1 MLKYKRILLAVDMEG
16 VNLVVGEPYSWLRKG
31 CEQWQIA
38 VEEGAK
44 EINAAVKALY
54 AAGAECVDVW
64 DTHNNGNNLRAQDLD
79 PRVQLISHDPYK
91 PRMGFAAGRYDCVCF
106 FGYHSMEGTLGG
118 VLSHTM
124 NSDTIQYYRLD
135 GRYIGEFDMD
145 AGIAAVHGMPCRFF
159 AGGDISCAQVLL
171 TVPDMVCVHTKKELG
186 MNEAIFRA
194 EDLYDEIGQRI
205 VEAVSTEGACRP
217 LKFPAVLEVSFKR
230 VEDAAKYLKGRV
242 KRGYTAEHP
251 VDAILGRD
259 AHTVAVS
266 VRNIDDF
273 IACI

>member
-1 MLKYKRILLAVDMEG
+1 MYKRILLALDLEG
-16 VNLVVGEPYSWLRKG
+16 VNRVVGEPYSWLFKG
-31 CEQWQIA
+31 SEQWAIA
-38 VEEGAK
+38 VEDAAREL
-44 EINAAVKALY
+44 NAAAKALLD
-54 AAGAECVDVW
+54 AGAEQVDVW
-64 DTHNNGNNLRAQDLD
+64 DTHNNGNNLRPEHLD
-79 PRVQLISHDPYK
+79 ARVGLISHDPK
-91 PRMGFAAGRYDCVCF
+91 FPRMGFAKGQYDCLCF

-124 NSDTIQYYRLD
+124 NSNTIQFYKLN
-135 GRYIGEFDMD
+135 GRYIGELDMD
-145 AGIAAVHGMPCRFF
+145 VAIAASHGIPCRFF
-159 AGGDISCAQVLL
+159 AGGDIACVQARR
-171 TVPDMVCVHTKKELG
+171 TVPDIVCVETKKELG

-194 EDLYDEIGQRI
+194 EDLYDEISQRI
-205 VEAVSTEGACRP
+205 VEAVSAEGACRP